1 MFHNSIF
8 GICVRFLGC
17 VIMSILMIHLIL
29 NQARPI
35 SCEVSPKDDPGR
47 NQSNH
52 MNPGQMSYECFC
64 FFCHISLVRFLCIT
78 VFGPDFAKNQER
90 KGETSPST
98 SINFPLSEVWRYQVA
113 GVKTHF
119 LISRDSWPQ
128 TWGTLAATMVGG
140 VGLFYLIKADVYV
153 CHCPCILSQK
163 LCHKIY
169 L

>member
-52 MNPGQMSYECFC
+52 MNPGQMSYEC
-64 FFCHISLVRFLCIT
+64 

-119 LISRDSWPQ
+119 LISHDSWPQ
-128 TWGTLAATMVGG
+128 TWGTLVATMVGGG
-140 VGLFYLIKADVYV
+140 VGLFYLIKAYVYV
-153 CHCPCILSQK
+153 SDCPCIFSQN
-163 LCHKIY
+163 ISIGVFF
-169 L
+169 